1 MTDEPDAIL
10 AIKIVLNE
18 KLNSK
23 LIPLLIHLLVESSD
37 TGFFK
42 TI

>member
-23 LIPLLIHLLVESSD
+23 LIPLLIHLLVLEKLKEAGSV
-37 TGFFK
+37 
-42 TI
+42 